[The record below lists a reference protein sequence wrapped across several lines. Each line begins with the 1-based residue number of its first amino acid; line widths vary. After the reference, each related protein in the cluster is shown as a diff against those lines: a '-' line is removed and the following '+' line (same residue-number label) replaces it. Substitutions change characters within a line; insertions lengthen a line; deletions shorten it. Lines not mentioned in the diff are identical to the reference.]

1 MVSNPQRVR
10 TLLVENLPES
20 LGLLLDPGEP
30 PERVEG
36 SFVDGEGRSTRSDAL
51 FRVRLRTGKSALVYA
66 LLEHKSHRDPATPV
80 QILGYM
86 VSIWKAE
93 LEQAGARSGRRLPAI
108 VPLVFYHGADTW
120 NVPLSVFEMID
131 MPPGLEKTLGGFGY
145 FLYNFGSTD
154 SARLSDDPEAN
165 AALFALAVAKQKR
178 HTSEQLDAITG
189 GADLRGEFGRHIFLY
204 LMEKSSIDEP
214 ELEASLKRTNPE
226 EWETMMGT
234 LAEKWL
240 AQGEARGRFEG
251 EARGKAKGRME
262 LLQEQLERRFGE
274 LPSDIRH
281 RIRNAK
287 DSEIRSWAVAVLD
300 AATLDDVFAAGKR
313 EH

>member
-1 MVSNPQRVR
+1 MVSNPQRAG

-20 LGLLLDPGEP
+20 LGLLLDPDEP

-66 LLEHKSHRDPATPV
+66 LLEHKSHQDPATPV

-93 LEQAGARSGRRLPAI
+93 LEQAGARSGRLLPAI

-145 FLYNFGSTD
+145 FLFDFGSTD
-154 SARLSDDPEAN
+154 SARLSEDPETN
-165 AALFALAVAKQKR
+165 AALLALAVAKQKR

-189 GADLRGEFGRHIFLY
+189 GADFRGEFGRYIY
-204 LMEKSSIDEP
+204 
-214 ELEASLKRTNPE
+214 
-226 EWETMMGT
+226 
-234 LAEKWL
+234 
-240 AQGEARGRFEG
+240 
-251 EARGKAKGRME
+251 
-262 LLQEQLERRFGE
+262 
-274 LPSDIRH
+274 
-281 RIRNAK
+281 
-287 DSEIRSWAVAVLD
+287 
-300 AATLDDVFAAGKR
+300 
-313 EH
+313 

>member
-1 MVSNPQRVR
+1 MVSNPQRAG

-20 LGLLLDPGEP
+20 LGLLLDPDEP

-66 LLEHKSHRDPATPV
+66 LLEHKSHQDPATPV

-86 VSIWKAE
+86 ASIWKAE
-93 LEQAGARSGRRLPAI
+93 LEQAGARSGRLLPAI

-154 SARLSDDPEAN
+154 STRLSEDPETN
-165 AALFALAVAKQKR
+165 AALLALAVAI
-178 HTSEQLDAITG
+178 SWLV
-189 GADLRGEFGRHIFLY
+189 
-204 LMEKSSIDEP
+204 
-214 ELEASLKRTNPE
+214 
-226 EWETMMGT
+226 
-234 LAEKWL
+234 LAETPTL
-240 AQGEARGRFEG
+240 SRFE
-251 EARGKAKGRME
+251 
-262 LLQEQLERRFGE
+262 
-274 LPSDIRH
+274 
-281 RIRNAK
+281 
-287 DSEIRSWAVAVLD
+287 RSRA
-300 AATLDDVFAAGKR
+300 
-313 EH
+313 

>member
-1 MVSNPQRVR
+1 MVSNPQRAG

-20 LGLLLDPGEP
+20 LGLLLDPDEP

-51 FRVRLRTGKSALVYA
+51 FRARLRTGKSALVYA
-66 LLEHKSHRDPATPV
+66 LLEHKSHQDPATPV

-154 SARLSDDPEAN
+154 STRLSEDPETN
-165 AALFALAVAKQKR
+165 AALLALAVAKQKR

-189 GADLRGEFGRHIFLY
+189 GADFRGEFGRHIFLY

-240 AQGEARGRFEG
+240 AKGRDEG
-251 EARGKAKGRME
+251 EARGEAKGRME
-262 LLQEQLERRFGE
+262 LLQELLERRFGE
-274 LPSDIRH
+274 LPSDIRN
-281 RIRNAK
+281 RIRDAK
-287 DSEIRSWAVAVLD
+287 DSEIRSWAGAVLD
-300 AATLDDVFAAGKR
+300 AATLDDVLAAGTR

>member
-1 MVSNPQRVR
+1 MVSNPQRAG

-20 LGLLLDPGEP
+20 LGLLLDPDEP

-80 QILGYM
+80 RILGYM

-145 FLYNFGSTD
+145 FLYKFGSTD
-154 SARLSDDPEAN
+154 SARLSDDPETN
-165 AALFALAVAKQKR
+165 AAMVALAVAKQKR

-189 GADLRGEFGRHIFLY
+189 GADFRGEFGRHIFLY

-240 AQGEARGRFEG
+240 AKGRDEG
-251 EARGKAKGRME
+251 EAKGRME
-262 LLQEQLERRFGE
+262 LLQELLERRFGE
-274 LPSDIRH
+274 LPSDIRN
-281 RIRNAK
+281 RIRDAK
-287 DSEIRSWAVAVLD
+287 DSEIRSWAGAVLD
-300 AATLDDVFAAGKR
+300 AATLDDVLAAGTR

>member
-154 SARLSDDPEAN
+154 SARLSEDPEAN
-165 AALFALAVAKQKR
+165 AALLALAVAKQKR

-189 GADLRGEFGRHIFLY
+189 GADFRGEFGRHIFLY

-300 AATLDDVFAAGKR
+300 AATLDDVLAAGTR